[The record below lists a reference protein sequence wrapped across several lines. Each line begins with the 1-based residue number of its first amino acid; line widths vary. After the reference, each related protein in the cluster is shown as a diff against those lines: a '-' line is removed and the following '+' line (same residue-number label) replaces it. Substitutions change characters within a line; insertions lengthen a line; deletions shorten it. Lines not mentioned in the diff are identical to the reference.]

1 MRTLRLSSLNN
12 IPVCH
17 TAVLTVVIMSKAS
30 LVLTYLIT
38 EGLYLPTTFGGMLL
52 WRWPRWP
59 SLIWDGLLLGPT
71 LLSWCFWWW
80 WLRRRAKMMS
90 AAAAAWGCMAPCTV
104 WTCRCWGDVCLLTG
118 GALYHW
124 GIDSNKPTKSLLLG
138 MAILGATYVWQ
149 MTFEPWMWQKTEK
162 RFLENFI
169 KLKNLVFFFFF
180 FWLCFV
186 GS

>member
-104 WTCRCWGDVCLLTG
+104 WTCRCWGYVCLLTG

-124 GIDSNKPTKSLLLG
+124 GMILTSLPRTCCWEWPSWEQLMSDRWLLSHG
-138 MAILGATYVWQ
+138 CG
-149 MTFEPWMWQKTEK
+149 
-162 RFLENFI
+162 RR
-169 KLKNLVFFFFF
+169 LKNVF
-180 FWLCFV
+180 WRT
-186 GS
+186 SSS